1 MAGERSS
8 RRMSDAVSSQ
18 RRRRG
23 LSNITNLPAINN
35 WSNENEVVK
44 SWNNNSRELE
54 LEEVIAPILFS
65 VFYPSPRAQ
74 ENCSVLVYIFLLSQL
89 DLSVLQEN
97 RRLQQVILE
106 KEYPTQS
113 IFANRANIM

>member
-23 LSNITNLPAINN
+23 LSNITNLPAINH
-35 WSNENEVVK
+35 WSSENEVVK

-65 VFYPSPRAQ
+65 VSFPSPRAQ
-74 ENCSVLVYIFLLSQL
+74 ENCSV
-89 DLSVLQEN
+89 
-97 RRLQQVILE
+97 QVEL
-106 KEYPTQS
+106 
-113 IFANRANIM
+113 FC

>member
-1 MAGERSS
+1 
-8 RRMSDAVSSQ
+8 MSDAVSSQ

-23 LSNITNLPAINN
+23 LSNITNLPAINH

-54 LEEVIAPILFS
+54 LEE
-65 VFYPSPRAQ
+65 
-74 ENCSVLVYIFLLSQL
+74 
-89 DLSVLQEN
+89 EN

-106 KEYPTQS
+106 KEYPTHS
-113 IFANRANIM
+113 IFANRVNIM